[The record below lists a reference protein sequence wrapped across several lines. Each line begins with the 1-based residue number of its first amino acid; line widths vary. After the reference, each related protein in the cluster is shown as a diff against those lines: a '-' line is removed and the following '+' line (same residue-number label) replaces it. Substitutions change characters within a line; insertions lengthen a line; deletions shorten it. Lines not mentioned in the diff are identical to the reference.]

1 MNKVLPVGNSR
12 TYWSNVYTMMEH
24 EITPPKGA
32 RRNRKR
38 VGRGDAAGGGSYAG
52 RGLKGQKSRS
62 GKGLRPGFEGG
73 QLPLIKGLPMKRGF
87 NNRYK
92 TYYSLVNLNTLQ
104 DRFESG
110 ARVTPELLHGL
121 NIVRRPN
128 LPIKVVGD
136 GELGRPLTVVAHKFT
151 ASARAKI
158 EAAGGSVEEI

>member
-1 MNKVLPVGNSR
+1 
-12 TYWSNVYTMMEH
+12 MMEH
-24 EITPPKGA
+24 EVSPPKGA

-92 TYYSLVNLNTLQ
+92 TYYALVNLNTLQ
-104 DRFESG
+104 ERFESG
-110 ARVTPELLHGL
+110 ARVTPDLLHGL
-121 NIVRRPN
+121 NIVRRTS
-128 LPIKVVGD
+128 LPVKIVGD
-136 GELGRPLTVVAHKFT
+136 GGLQHPLAVVAHKFT

-158 EAAGGSVEEI
+158 EAAGGTAEEI

>member
-1 MNKVLPVGNSR
+1 
-12 TYWSNVYTMMEH
+12 MMEH
-24 EITPPKGA
+24 EVSPPKGA

-92 TYYSLVNLNTLQ
+92 TYYALVNLNTLQ
-104 DRFESG
+104 ERFESG
-110 ARVTPELLHGL
+110 ARVTPDLLHGL
-121 NIVRRPN
+121 NIVRRTN
-128 LPIKVVGD
+128 LPVKIVGD
-136 GELGRPLTVVAHKFT
+136 GDLQHPLTVVAHKFT

-158 EAAGGSVEEI
+158 EAAGGTAEEI

>member
-1 MNKVLPVGNSR
+1 
-12 TYWSNVYTMMEH
+12 MMEH
-24 EITPPKGA
+24 EVSPPRGA
-32 RRNRKR
+32 RRPRKR

-52 RGLKGQKSRS
+52 SGLKGQKSRS

-92 TYYSLVNLNTLQ
+92 TYYELVNLDTLQ
-104 DRFESG
+104 ERFESG
-110 ARVTPELLHGL
+110 SRITPDLLRGL
-121 NIVRRPN
+121 GIVRRTN

-136 GELGRPLTVVAHKFT
+136 GELQQSITVVAHKFT